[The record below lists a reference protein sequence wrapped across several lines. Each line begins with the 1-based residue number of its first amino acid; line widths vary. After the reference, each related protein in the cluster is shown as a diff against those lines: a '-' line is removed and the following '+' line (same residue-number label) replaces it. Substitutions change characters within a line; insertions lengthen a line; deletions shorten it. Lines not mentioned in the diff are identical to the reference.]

1 MDDEYAN
8 AGIQDPKLYITTARA
23 PSTRLIQFA
32 KELTLI
38 LPNAFRENR
47 GSKHVDDIVATCR
60 ANEITDLIIVHETRG
75 EPGKSINNFEFN
87 F

>member
-8 AGIQDPKLYITTARA
+8 AGIHDPKLYITTARD

-38 LPNAFRENR
+38 LPNSFRENR
-47 GSKHVDDIVATCR
+47 GSKHIDDIVATCR
-60 ANEITDLIIVHETRG
+60 ANEVTDLVIVHETRG
-75 EPGKSINNFEFN
+75 EPGTRIRILF
-87 F
+87 